1 MSDPA
6 TPEEIA
12 ARAARQAYG
21 AAIRLLSSRD
31 HSVAELT
38 RKLRQREHADEAID
52 AALVE
57 LAEANYVNDARY
69 AELYAEQRMNQGYGP
84 LSIRSKLAVRGI
96 DSHHVQNALNLLD
109 VNWAEHAES
118 VIAKRFTT
126 QEITDPDQ
134 RATARIARFML
145 GRGFASSDVLRGLNQ
160 LRRDLGRKPEP

>member
-12 ARAARQAYG
+12 ASAARQAYG

-134 RATARIARFML
+134 RATARIARFMQ